1 MECGGGRL
9 YEGNGETIEDQ
20 GITRNGG
27 DAESGPPGKGMGL
40 ILLSAVRNIMTH
52 NLSSGVPAASQ
63 EALLLWR
70 WNRVFR
76 NPPDRL

>member
-1 MECGGGRL
+1 ME
-9 YEGNGETIEDQ
+9 ETLNQ
-20 GITRNGG
+20 ARP
-27 DAESGPPGKGMGL
+27 AKGGL

-76 NPPDRL
+76 NHSDHL